1 MSTPSARSRKR
12 GRHNSNIHAS
22 RNQSNAD
29 FNLFSRSV
37 HLILRE
43 VLSAAVNRDGG
54 LDSLALSGSLDLRVS
69 DPARAAAQ
77 IRLPPPSTY
86 AAAAGANDLQ
96 FKSHPNVDKPAWT
109 QQGLVKPRGAGFPV
123 GRGLGVLKWRLTGK
137 DEAALPLS
145 VTCWPSADNGTSTV
159 SVEFELTNPALSLHD
174 VRISIPLPAGASP
187 SLSEA
192 PALGECSLNQDAGVF
207 EWSLGEVSEAAGAAS
222 GSLEFEC
229 EGEDVGAFFPV
240 QIQFVSQ
247 KSMVGVE
254 VLGVADGAAG
264 GEEAEFSVDSLLA
277 TEDYAVV

>member
-1 MSTPSARSRKR
+1 M
-12 GRHNSNIHAS
+12 
-22 RNQSNAD
+22 
-29 FNLFSRSV
+29 
-37 HLILRE
+37 
-43 VLSAAVNRDGG
+43 NRDGG

-77 IRLPPPSTY
+77 IRLPPMSAY
-86 AAAAGANDLQ
+86 AATAGSNDLQ

-137 DEAALPLS
+137 DEATLPLS
-145 VTCWPSADNGTSTV
+145 VTCWPSADNGTATV
-159 SVEFELTNPALSLHD
+159 NVEFELTNPALSLHN
-174 VRISIPLPAGASP
+174 VNISIPLPPGASP

-192 PALGECSLNQDAGVF
+192 PALGECNLNQHTGAFD
-207 EWSLGEVSEAAGAAS
+207 WSLGEVSEAAGSTS

-240 QIQFVSQ
+240 QIEFVSQ
-247 KSMVGVE
+247 KSMIGVE
-254 VLGVADGAAG
+254 VLGVADGAAN
-264 GEEAEFSVDSLLA
+264 GEETEFSVDSLLT